1 MSLHITRRA
10 ALGFIGAATA
20 AWPAFADALG
30 PVVRPSDAAR
40 RDPALLKVRAAVL
53 AAAKAKDIKLAEPHV
68 DASILIAFG
77 GENGASAFAKLM
89 ADNPALWDELAWVL
103 SNGGRF
109 LEAEFWAPYTFQ
121 ANIGKLDPA
130 EVGIVVAANVPA
142 RAEPS
147 ADAKLVA
154 TLDHHA
160 VRVADWRDA
169 EKAPRPFY
177 NRKDWV
183 KIELPGKRSAWVEA
197 RFVRSMGDYRAGF
210 AKKGGVWKLTGFV
223 WGD

>member
-1 MSLHITRRA
+1 VTLRITRRTTLGFLGGA
-10 ALGFIGAATA
+10 ALT
-20 AWPAFADALG
+20 WPAFADALG
-30 PVVRPSDAAR
+30 PVVRPTDAAR
-40 RDPALLKVRAAVL
+40 RDPALVKVRAAVL
-53 AAAKAKDIKLAEPHV
+53 AAAKAKDIKRIEPHLDPRV
-68 DASILIAFG
+68 LVAFG
-77 GENGASAFAKLM
+77 GENGPAAFAKLM
-89 ADNPALWDELAWVL
+89 AEAPVLWEELAWVL
-103 SNGGRF
+103 ANGGHF
-109 LEAEFWAPYTFQ
+109 LEGEFWAPYTFQ
-121 ANIGKLDPA
+121 ANVGKLDPT
-130 EVGIVVAANVPA
+130 ETGIVVAAKVPA

-160 VRVADWRDA
+160 VHVTDWRDD
-169 EKAPRPFY
+169 EKALRPFY

-223 WGD
+223 SGD

>member
-1 MSLHITRRA
+1 MSLQITRRA

-40 RDPALLKVRAAVL
+40 RDSALVKVRAAVL
-53 AAAKAKDIKLAEPHV
+53 AAAKTKDIKQIEPHLDPRV
-68 DASILIAFG
+68 LIVFG
-77 GENGASAFAKLM
+77 GENGAAAFAKLM
-89 ADNPALWDELAWVL
+89 AETPVLWEELDWVL

-109 LEAEFWAPYTFQ
+109 LEGEFWAPYTFQ
-121 ANIGKLDPA
+121 ANVGKLDPT
-130 EVGIVVAANVPA
+130 ETGIVVAAKVPA
-142 RAEPS
+142 RAEPRT
-147 ADAKLVA
+147 DAPLVA

-183 KIELPGKRSAWVEA
+183 KIELPGKRAAWVEA

-223 WGD
+223 SGD